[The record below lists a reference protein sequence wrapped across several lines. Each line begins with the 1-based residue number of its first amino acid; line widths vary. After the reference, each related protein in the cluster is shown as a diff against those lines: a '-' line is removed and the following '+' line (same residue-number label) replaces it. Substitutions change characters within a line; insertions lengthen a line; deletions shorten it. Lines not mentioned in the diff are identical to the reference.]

1 MDNEE
6 LENDVNEAAEG
17 LDNQNEEV
25 TKEVGKFESVLET
38 KGKQAVATA
47 SKKVIAK
54 LLKKKIIIIS
64 LVGAVIL
71 LFFIIMAALLNSSG
85 VNDYV
90 YKSTSCKNVTI
101 HYDPYGEG
109 DSYDEEMDLEDYVK
123 GAVVAYLNN
132 FTGDDSS
139 NYQLYFALSV
149 ALRNE
154 AITNNCEVT
163 YRDKT
168 IDSNVTIDDY
178 YLNLAITN
186 SYGIALV
193 DENEEFVPMHVA
205 DNCWYNSGIMQNS
218 EGEDI
223 EFHTAF
229 QKDLE
234 IPREFTKKYFKN
246 TVYEECQCNADTGE
260 NEIDINAK
268 ESICYTYWIKEEEKD
283 GVKTKVKYEE
293 YLHQDEEDG
302 FNLYGAYYLLRYRGL
317 TNLDI
322 LKYFTNDKV
331 MYRTTSKE
339 NIKKDDSSNS
349 SLTSDCSGFSLTGT
363 TLSREEFIAKVNS
376 FSGNKN
382 DFAVLRDNAGLIY
395 DLSIENNFN
404 PELVY
409 TRAEVEGY
417 SPGGSSYNYYGIGC
431 TNTNPNCTRYSSVSE
446 GVLGFI
452 KLMKSYNVS
461 SLFDVYNVRHYAYI
475 GSYWYEGG
483 SGSGGC
489 YYINSIAKYYVN
501 KERYN
506 LVKNACD
513 TNTGAT
519 LPTNDEDQEAYSY
532 FQIEKMTNFRKSIFD
547 IDATN
552 CDDGSYG
559 EYTYGS
565 GKCPTWGQG
574 DTRWGNISLGNSG
587 SNMSSIGCLITSLSM
602 AIACSNTEIA
612 GGDNFNPGVLA
623 TYFNN
628 NSGFN
633 SNGAFKW
640 ISMTKIAPSF
650 KEVNPR
656 IFLDENNA
664 AAIIKEN
671 LDNGYAVVAFSSK
684 ISSSGEHWV
693 YVKKING
700 SKVTVNDP
708 AGKGAQKQY
717 DASVFSRIAV
727 YSYK

>member
-85 VNDYV
+85 VNDYI

-132 FTGDDSS
+132 FTGSDSS

-154 AITNNCEVT
+154 VITNNCEVT

-218 EGEDI
+218 EGEDV
-223 EFHTAF
+223 EFHTAW

-246 TVYEECQCNADTGE
+246 TVYEECQCNADTGVKK
-260 NEIDINAK
+260 IGINAV
-268 ESICYTYWIKEEEKD
+268 ENMCYTYWIEEEEIN

-339 NIKKDDSSNS
+339 SAKKEDTGNNFNYSCSAFNIGS
-349 SLTSDCSGFSLTGT
+349 T
-363 TLSREEFIAKVNS
+363 TLSRDEFISKVENYNS
-376 FSGNKN
+376 KKSDWGTFKSH
-382 DFAVLRDNAGLIY
+382 AGELY
-395 DLSIENNFN
+395 DLAVSNGVN
-404 PELVY
+404 PEFIVV
-409 TRAEVEGY
+409 RAIVEGM

-431 TNTNPNCTRYSSVSE
+431 TNTGGINACIKYSSFSD
-446 GVLGFI
+446 GVLGIISFI
-452 KLMKSYNVS
+452 KKYDSVDSLMSK
-461 SLFDVYNVRHYAYI
+461 YAFI
-475 GSYWYEGG
+475 GTYWYNPG
-483 SGSGGC
+483 SSSKGGC
-489 YYINSIAKYYVN
+489 YYYPYI
-501 KERYN
+501 KEYMSPERAS
-506 LVKNACD
+506 VVASAC
-513 TNTGAT
+513 NGAT
-519 LPTNDEDQEAYSY
+519 CSGADCTKTNDEDQMAYTKYQVS
-532 FQIEKMTNFRKSIFD
+532 KMTDYRSSVFGIKENNC
-547 IDATN
+547 TN
-552 CDDGSYG
+552 DTMTVDNCIIYAQSD
-559 EYTYGS
+559 
-565 GKCPTWGQG
+565 KRWGQFL
-574 DTRWGNISLGNSG
+574 LGNSKDTTISKAG
-587 SNMSSIGCLITSLSM
+587 CAVSSVAIALTCTGKMSDTSSFSPKVLNDTLKLNGGFDGAAIVWNNKGIREFVPSFRVDKDISLSGASMEEKLNALNASHEKSNRIGIVHISNSEHKTHFVVLNTYNPSNKTFTSL
-602 AIACSNTEIA
+602 
-612 GGDNFNPGVLA
+612 
-623 TYFNN
+623 
-628 NSGFN
+628 
-633 SNGAFKW
+633 
-640 ISMTKIAPSF
+640 
-650 KEVNPR
+650 
-656 IFLDENNA
+656 
-664 AAIIKEN
+664 
-671 LDNGYAVVAFSSK
+671 
-684 ISSSGEHWV
+684 
-693 YVKKING
+693 
-700 SKVTVNDP
+700 DP
-708 AGKGAQKQY
+708 AGGKINTY
-717 DASVFSRIAV
+717 SINDLDRII
-727 YSYK
+727 YYTY